1 MNNTVWVKY
10 SLDLRL
16 DIKGLCSSL
25 QPQKKSLHLRAN
37 LIYLYTLADI
47 KELVN
52 LDSNL
57 EHLEDLPAPL
67 LPENLD
73 EKQKPNFQDQSF
85 GANQTTLEDY
95 LSVSDNM
102 SLLSLDMSGQNMS
115 DQSGEQ
121 DSLIFYR

>member
-1 MNNTVWVKY
+1 M
-10 SLDLRL
+10 
-16 DIKGLCSSL
+16 I
-25 QPQKKSLHLRAN
+25 RAN
-37 LIYLYTLADI
+37 LIYVYTLADI

-52 LDSNL
+52 LDADL

-67 LPENLD
+67 LPQNLD